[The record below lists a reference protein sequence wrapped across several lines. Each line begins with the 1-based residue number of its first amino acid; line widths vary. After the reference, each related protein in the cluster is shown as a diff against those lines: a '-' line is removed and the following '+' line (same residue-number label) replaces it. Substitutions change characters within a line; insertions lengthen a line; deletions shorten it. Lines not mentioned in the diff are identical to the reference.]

1 MDRDRRPYRVMIAFF
16 RLIPQPGI
24 DDRDNALIGKT
35 PDQPPDPLFH
45 SYYATYIWSGPE
57 GAFSVVESYEQNNQ
71 RLQNLYTLGN
81 TEGMAAYNVIL
92 DQLIRENY
100 TKMITG
106 DTPVDSFDDF
116 AAQWASLGGE
126 QITREVNELIGR

>member
-1 MDRDRRPYRVMIAFF
+1 M
-16 RLIPQPGI
+16 
-24 DDRDNALIGKT
+24 N
-35 PDQPPDPLFH
+35 DPENNP